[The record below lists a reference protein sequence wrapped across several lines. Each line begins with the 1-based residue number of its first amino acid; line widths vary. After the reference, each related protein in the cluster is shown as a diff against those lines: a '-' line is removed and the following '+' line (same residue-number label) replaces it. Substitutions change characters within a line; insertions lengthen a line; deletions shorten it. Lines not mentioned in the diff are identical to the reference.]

1 MCMYSA
7 SATGP
12 DTGCLTPFHLVHLG
26 AFALRGAALVCV
38 EATSVLP
45 NGRLS
50 PQDSGIWND
59 KQRDALKP
67 IFAFIKMQGAVPAI
81 QLGHGGRKVRLFFP
95 FSFFVSP
102 LLLLLSY

>member
-7 SATGP
+7 ASEGP
-12 DTGCLTPFHLVHLG
+12 DIGALTPFHLVHLG

-59 KQRDALKP
+59 RQRDALKP
-67 IFAFIKMQGAVPAI
+67 IFSFIKMQGAVPAI
-81 QLGHGGRKVRLFFP
+81 QLYATLSRLRILIAANVYP
-95 FSFFVSP
+95 IAQWTRR
-102 LLLLLSY
+102 